1 MSPSRR
7 QNRRFRPLLPVLVLL
22 AWGLWGTV
30 GLPGPERDARAET
43 AAGEADPGSAALPP
57 ALVRQM
63 DLIRARILARKG
75 LVPDALALYRDLR
88 ARHPGDREI
97 WIDYIETLVNE
108 GFFEAAGAELSRFLD
123 RYPGD
128 PRASRI
134 RAGLLYEQGRFEAAF
149 PVYEGLLRTFPEDA
163 GIWSDYGYARQETGD
178 WAGALDCFSRV
189 LELDPE
195 NGDVLRSLHG
205 ILRDHLPRLDGGFR
219 LYRQEEG
226 DADWAT
232 WYLRYERHW
241 TERSWW
247 TFSYDRIR
255 MERPEQPFLPAVNET
270 VHDAS
275 VRAAYA
281 FNRLFTGR
289 AGAALFSGMGGGAG
303 AFLGLEARPTRGLVL
318 RADYAHARPWYDPM
332 EAVAEEGREHP
343 LVISADWSGWDPW
356 LLYAEAQ
363 QTDYEVR
370 DLEEYGR
377 RRGVLGVLSR
387 RFGDNPLLLLSY
399 TYARTRFEYGSETFR
414 PVLLIEREHVHGLSA
429 FFEHRPCT
437 YWTYRLYGGVRRDT
451 ARDLDAWFVRPEVL
465 VRLGNRVEGRFS
477 YEHSSEAGNVLGGTS
492 RTFEAG
498 LRVLF

>member
-1 MSPSRR
+1 MSPIRR
-7 QNRRFRPLLPVLVLL
+7 QNRRFPPLLPVLALL

-30 GLPGPERDARAET
+30 GLPGPGGDARAEP
-43 AAGEADPGSAALPP
+43 AAAEAANGTSPLPST
-57 ALVRQM
+57 LVKQM

-75 LVPDALALYRDLR
+75 LVPDALSLYRDLR
-88 ARHPGDREI
+88 NRYPGDREI

-108 GFFEAAGAELSRFLD
+108 GFFEAAGAELNHFLGG
-123 RYPGD
+123 YPGD
-128 PRASRI
+128 ARALRI
-134 RAGLLYEQGRFEAAF
+134 RARLLFELGRFESAF
-149 PVYEGLLRTFPEDA
+149 PVYDRLLGDFPEDG

-195 NGDVLRSLHG
+195 NGDVLRSVHG
-205 ILRDHLPRLDGGFR
+205 ILRDHRPRLDAGFR

-226 DADWAT
+226 EADWAT
-232 WYLRYERHW
+232 WFLRYERHV
-241 TERSWW
+241 TGKSWW

-270 VHDAS
+270 IHDAS
-275 VRAAYA
+275 IRASYT
-281 FNRLFTGR
+281 FNRLITGR
-289 AGAALFSGMGGGAG
+289 AGAALFSGMGGGTG

-356 LLYAEAQ
+356 FFYAEAQ

-370 DLEEYGR
+370 DLEQYGR
-377 RRGVLGVLSR
+377 RRGILGVLSR
-387 RFGDNPLLLLSY
+387 RFGDNPLFLVSY
-399 TYARTRFEYGSETFR
+399 TWARTRFEYGSETFR

-429 FFEHRPCT
+429 LFEHRPCT

-451 ARDLDAWFVRPEVL
+451 ARDLDTWFARPEVR
-465 VRLGNRVEGRFS
+465 VRLGNRIEGRFS